1 MKILLSKTDKWIVAL
16 ALIGFASALGSSY
29 VHFQLLVDPG
39 YSSFCDI
46 NSSISCTHLYQS
58 RFGSVYGIPVALGGV
73 FWFIGVLLLVIV
85 GAKAPKE
92 SHENIAAYLIIWSTL
107 GLAAAMYMAYASFI
121 VLQTFCFFCGVV
133 YVTVVGIFFL
143 SEREE
148 ATPLSRIPRML
159 PQDLYR
165 LIRRPIGFGIT
176 FIFLV
181 GALSSILWFP
191 YLQLLKTKPVVS
203 TSSVEE
209 NFDFDQWWIQQPR
222 IEVPVSVE
230 NASVLVIKFNDYQCP
245 ACAETFRL
253 YESIFEKYESSH
265 PGAVKLVVMDYPL
278 DPKCNN
284 QAPNGLHDS
293 ACEAAVSVRIARHV
307 GESEAEEMTRWLYN
321 NQQVMSPT
329 TIKAAILEIAGV
341 KNFDALYPEVV
352 EEVKNDVAVAAT
364 VQVKAT
370 PTFIL
375 NGVLLQGGLTPT
387 FFERAIAYELDR

>member
-1 MKILLSKTDKWIVAL
+1 M
-16 ALIGFASALGSSY
+16 
-29 VHFQLLVDPG
+29 
-39 YSSFCDI
+39 
-46 NSSISCTHLYQS
+46 
-58 RFGSVYGIPVALGGV
+58 
-73 FWFIGVLLLVIV
+73 V
-85 GAKAPKE
+85 GAKAPQE
-92 SHENIAAYLIIWSTL
+92 SHANIASYLIIWSTL

-121 VLQTFCFFCGVV
+121 VLQVFCFLCGVV
-133 YVTVVGIFFL
+133 YVAVIGIFFL

-148 ATPLSRIPRML
+148 ATPISGTPRVFL
-159 PQDLYR
+159 QDLYR

-181 GALSSILWFP
+181 GSLSSIVWFP
-191 YLQLLKTKPVVS
+191 YLQFLQTKPIVS
-203 TSSVEE
+203 ASSVEE
-209 NFDFDQWWIQQPR
+209 DFDFDQWWIQQPR

-265 PGAVKLVVMDYPL
+265 PGKVRLVVMDYPL

-307 GESEAEEMTRWLYN
+307 GESEAEKMARWLYD
-321 NQQVMSPT
+321 NQEVMSPT

-341 KNFDALYPEVV
+341 KNFDILYTEVV
-352 EEVKNDVAVAAT
+352 KEVKNDVAVAAT
-364 VQVKAT
+364 IPVKAT

-375 NGVLLQGGLTPT
+375 NGVLLRGGLTPT
-387 FFERAIAYELDR
+387 FFDRAIAYELGR